1 MPELLTEMTIFGIL
15 KVRISFETG
24 GTKMN
29 DKEFQL
35 MMSAAKQYY
44 QLGISQDEI
53 AKKAFVSKSTISR
66 LIKRAVELGYVEFKI
81 YDAGETV
88 SLLQQE
94 MFDEFGVSCIV
105 LPSYVD
111 EYLVQLND
119 VCAYAA
125 AELANFIDEDEVV
138 GVTWGLTTEYLAKN
152 LKITGK
158 EKRNVK
164 ICMLAGF
171 VTGTIASMKST
182 HIIEKFAEV
191 FSAEGFVMPA
201 PLLVDNEQIAKVLY
215 SDSNIRYVMDLCRS
229 AQTVILSI
237 GSDNLKDT
245 VLTDQETYNL
255 SVYNRIGLTGGVGD
269 IGGRNFDIHGNEI
282 RSNITNRI
290 IGLPLAEMKTKKN
303 RIGIAVGRHK
313 SLGVLGALR
322 GGLLNRLYTDETT
335 AREVLKEARKLKK
348 Q

>member
-125 AELANFIDEDEVV
+125 AERACKFYWRGRSGRRYLGTYYGISGQKPENYRQRE
-138 GVTWGLTTEYLAKN
+138 TECQN
-152 LKITGK
+152 L
-158 EKRNVK
+158 
-164 ICMLAGF
+164 
-171 VTGTIASMKST
+171 
-182 HIIEKFAEV
+182 H
-191 FSAEGFVMPA
+191 
-201 PLLVDNEQIAKVLY
+201 
-215 SDSNIRYVMDLCRS
+215 
-229 AQTVILSI
+229 
-237 GSDNLKDT
+237 
-245 VLTDQETYNL
+245 
-255 SVYNRIGLTGGVGD
+255 
-269 IGGRNFDIHGNEI
+269 
-282 RSNITNRI
+282 
-290 IGLPLAEMKTKKN
+290 
-303 RIGIAVGRHK
+303 VGRVCDGYDCIHEIH
-313 SLGVLGALR
+313 A
-322 GGLLNRLYTDETT
+322 YY
-335 AREVLKEARKLKK
+335 
-348 Q
+348 